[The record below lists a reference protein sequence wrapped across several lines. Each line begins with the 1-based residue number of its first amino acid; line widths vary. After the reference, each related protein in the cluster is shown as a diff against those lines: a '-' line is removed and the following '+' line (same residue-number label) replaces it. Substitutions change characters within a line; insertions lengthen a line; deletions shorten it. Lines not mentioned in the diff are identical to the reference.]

1 MSFIVRIA
9 RAALVPLLFGAI
21 ALFWAATSPAHGSEP
36 PTDSV
41 YQLDVPLVDQDV
53 KGQHLADRR
62 GRPLVVAMFYT
73 SCHSVCPLVVDTM
86 LATERAL
93 AANAHDGVD
102 VLFVSFDSSR
112 DDPIALKHLVDLRKL
127 DTHRW
132 TLARTEP
139 ANVRKLAAVLG
150 IQYRQ
155 LEDGEF
161 NHSSAL
167 ILLDAEGRIA
177 ARTERIG
184 TTDPA
189 FIDAIASEVAAA
201 KQASH

>member
-1 MSFIVRIA
+1 MNHAPPFRATLLALAFCACALILAFAASA
-9 RAALVPLLFGAI
+9 RAGDL
-21 ALFWAATSPAHGSEP
+21 
-36 PTDSV
+36 PTTSV
-41 YQLDVPLVDQDV
+41 YQLDVPLVDQDG
-53 KGQHLADRR
+53 KGQLLADRR
-62 GRPLVVAMFYT
+62 GRPLVIGMFYA
-73 SCHSVCPLVVDTM
+73 SCHNVCPLIVDTM

-93 AANAHDGVD
+93 SSAGLDGID
-102 VLFVSFDSSR
+102 VLLVSFDATR
-112 DDPIALKHLVDLRKL
+112 DDPLALRHVADSRKL
-127 DTHRW
+127 DTHQW

-139 ANVRKLAAVLG
+139 AYVRKLAAVLG

-189 FIDAIASEVAAA
+189 FVDAIRKTLAAT
-201 KQASH
+201 KQVP